1 MEEEEEEEEEEK
13 EETFGLK
20 NFSLWSY

>member
-1 MEEEEEEEEEEK
+1 MEEEEEEEEK
-13 EETFGLK
+13 EETFGFK